1 VEERRKEETD
11 TRARSPRLASP
22 GRGGAGRGVAMGAG
36 AKQGG
41 QRVGEMEVWALEGF
55 GVAHILQEIL
65 TYKSDHLIVRRNL
78 TQSLT
83 GPRPPFT
90 VYFCY
95 ESVSNMF

>member
-22 GRGGAGRGVAMGAG
+22 GRGVAMGAG